1 MGRLGGTDK
10 TVVSRVDHSRCQF
23 NNTVPTRFVRV
34 DTSRVKPLCMSVIIA
49 LLALVTGLIAGVVFG
64 LLGVPIPAPP
74 ELAGVLGIVGIFVG
88 YRLVQYAGVG
98 VDLQGL
104 LGL

>member
-1 MGRLGGTDK
+1 
-10 TVVSRVDHSRCQF
+10 
-23 NNTVPTRFVRV
+23 
-34 DTSRVKPLCMSVIIA
+34 
-49 LLALVTGLIAGVVFG
+49 VTGLIAGVVFG

-98 VDLQGL
+98 VDLQSL